1 MFCEHCGT
9 NIPEGAKF
17 CPSCGAS
24 STGAPHAAQ
33 AAAPPPVANT
43 VPQAPYMAAYVQDT
57 SPMSVG
63 QYIVTFL
70 LLCIPLANL
79 VLLFVWG
86 FGHSVNLNKR
96 NLARAILVFAAISV
110 ILWIILG
117 GVIAGMMGSMMGGG
131 YYYGSY

>member
-1 MFCEHCGT
+1 M
-9 NIPEGAKF
+9 
-17 CPSCGAS
+17 
-24 STGAPHAAQ
+24 AP
-33 AAAPPPVANT
+33 
-43 VPQAPYMAAYVQDT
+43 YVQDT
-57 SPMSVG
+57 SPMTVG

-117 GVIAGMMGSMMGGG
+117 GVIAGMMSSMMGGG